1 MNAASRFI
9 VLAAGALAGT
19 GCGQEAT
26 RPPAPASGIVLG
38 TDLGPVDLL
47 SFTEG
52 EEGFR
57 RIGVHAVLEDGRH
70 AVRTIS
76 VRSREVPDGRGT
88 VEFTGLVQDGEATTF
103 LMMRRVHEDAP
114 DRTEA
119 WIACGGESLEMR
131 AEPLA
136 GTLRVVVEHRRPG
149 APARERILYL
159 DPESLGDPLYTAAVQ
174 RELDAFYP
182 SGPLLEHPDRKLLE
196 GVLASEDWGAY
207 LVQTPGG
214 AANRD
219 KRMKQVCAAASAVSL
234 ISCKVAIA
242 FAPAWFACVP
252 ATGIAVACLVNQV
265 QEAFFPGAEGPC
277 ACTCMCNEL
286 QPPPPPP
293 PPPTPTPEP

>member
-159 DPESLGDPLYTAAVQ
+159 D
-174 RELDAFYP
+174 AFYP

-286 QPPPPPP
+286 QPPPPP
-293 PPPTPTPEP
+293 TPTPEP